1 VVFIDERA
9 DDAQRAELSEI
20 GSGKAGLGGPFE
32 IFATTISEPASVR
45 FGRFRFEREGRH
57 GLVELDDVAR
67 VQLGPVLS
75 NMDQSEAD
83 AHLVLPSGFI
93 FRDAR
98 IVNTD
103 QCEVTLPG
111 LQFHH
116 ANSNAFFS
124 EVEYNV

>member
-1 VVFIDERA
+1 LEDGVEEKYSMRFT
-9 DDAQRAELSEI
+9 QPL
-20 GSGKAGLGGPFE
+20 P
-32 IFATTISEPASVR
+32 
-45 FGRFRFEREGRH
+45 FGRIYAGFEREGRT
-57 GLVELDDVAR
+57 GVVELDDVAR

-75 NMDQSEAD
+75 NVDQSEAD

-98 IVNTD
+98 IINTD

-111 LQFHH
+111 LQFNH

-124 EVEYNV
+124 EVEYNM